1 MSSWRGQRNKEP
13 VEMLQALFQASVCIT
28 LDNMHVA
35 DRRDMSRQ
43 VTRQEQEA
51 QQRFGEMAWVEE
63 WVKGRDHQSHQTT
76 TEPCVSGKGARRGK
90 CQRLPKRKGAPSPGQ
105 GQPPQEAAP
114 LTDPGGV
121 QSQLPPDVEDNRSP
135 LLGSL
140 ARGPLELPLATHR
153 VSDAFPAEC
162 SLPECSWPDPA
173 SVPW

>member
-63 WVKGRDHQSHQTT
+63 WVKGRDHQRHQTT

-90 CQRLPKRKGAPSPGQ
+90 CQRLPKRKRRPFPGARPAPTGGGAAHRPGRGSVPAAPRHRGQPLSSTWQPGPGASGAPSCDTQ
-105 GQPPQEAAP
+105 GFRCHSCRMLFA
-114 LTDPGGV
+114 GMF
-121 QSQLPPDVEDNRSP
+121 
-135 LLGSL
+135 L
-140 ARGPLELPLATHR
+140 A
-153 VSDAFPAEC
+153 
-162 SLPECSWPDPA
+162 
-173 SVPW
+173 